1 MSNPGTPEL
10 QNAPNQQ
17 SDEPTT
23 WAAYGS
29 LPSQPPASPSQPLPP
44 SQPPSA
50 PLSASPPSP
59 PFQQIQ
65 LPPSRSPVPTILVT
79 LLLVIILVAASIGGT
94 LLVSGRLTAHRP
106 PAPTPTAVN
115 IPALSTQIAANV
127 QATATAT
134 ALQAPPTDP
143 LAGTQ
148 ILSLVDCISTGT
160 GCTQYTTPQF
170 TSVGPFDILWVCE
183 TDHIAL
189 TPNESLQMALFN
201 SSGKQVAALEVPCD
215 GVSAHQGL
223 ISENL
228 PAGSYKLT
236 TQATTGPSWFITVL
250 EGAPS
255 AGA

>member
-1 MSNPGTPEL
+1 MSNPGTPES
-10 QNAPNQQ
+10 QNPPNQPN
-17 SDEPTT
+17 DEPTT
-23 WAAYGS
+23 WSAYGS
-29 LPSQPPASPSQPLPP
+29 LPSQPPASPPQPAPLSQPL
-44 SQPPSA
+44 SAPSA
-50 PLSASPPSP
+50 PPPSP
-59 PFQQIQ
+59 PVQQIQ
-65 LPPSRSPVPTILVT
+65 LPPSRSPVPTVLVT

-106 PAPTPTAVN
+106 PAPTPTAVDV
-115 IPALSTQIAANV
+115 PALSTQIAANV

-160 GCTQYTTPQF
+160 GCTQDSTPQF
-170 TSVGPFDILWVCE
+170 TSAGPFDILWVCE
-183 TDHIAL
+183 ADQIAL

-201 SSGKQVAALEVPCD
+201 GSGKQVAALAETCD

-236 TQATTGPSWFITVL
+236 TQATTGPSWFVTVL

>member
-1 MSNPGTPEL
+1 MSNPGTLES
-10 QNAPNQQ
+10 QNPPNQPN
-17 SDEPTT
+17 DEPTT
-23 WAAYGS
+23 WSAYGG
-29 LPSQPPASPSQPLPP
+29 LPSQPPASPPQPVPLSQPL
-44 SQPPSA
+44 SAPSA
-50 PLSASPPSP
+50 PPPSP
-59 PFQQIQ
+59 PVQQIQ
-65 LPPSRSPVPTILVT
+65 LPPSRSPVLTVLVT

-106 PAPTPTAVN
+106 PAPTPTAVD
-115 IPALSTQIAANV
+115 IPALGTQIAANV

-134 ALQAPPTDP
+134 ALQAPPKDP

-160 GCTQYTTPQF
+160 GCTQDTTPQF

-183 TDHIAL
+183 ADQIAL

-201 SSGKQVAALEVPCD
+201 SSGKQVAALAETCD

-236 TQATTGPSWFITVL
+236 TQATTGPSWFVTVL

>member
-1 MSNPGTPEL
+1 MSNPGTPES
-10 QNAPNQQ
+10 QNPSNQQ

-115 IPALSTQIAANV
+115 VPALSTQIAANV

-134 ALQAPPTDP
+134 ALQVPPTDP
-143 LAGTQ
+143 LAGAH
-148 ILSLVDCISTGT
+148 ILSWFFCTSTST

-183 TDHIAL
+183 ADQIAL

-201 SSGKQVAALEVPCD
+201 GSGKQVAVLAETCD

-223 ISENL
+223 MSENL